1 MAEDKKGLN
10 QLVQNIKDVNQI
22 KRGQNVTIKIPSGKN
37 PKDEVE
43 YTMMDLISGICGAAL
58 FGESNRKKDNI
69 QNLFSNPD
77 KTYLGRLLKHIESV
91 SDDKDNPSSLNVSI
105 SSITSGAV
113 TTLVKSVNDFL
124 KTQNSNNNGIAN
136 IILEINSKTDSIDK
150 LNTFIQNLNQF
161 GQADKN
167 LNAITILSDV
177 IDTINNI
184 DKINTDG
191 QNTIK
196 TIYDNLCG
204 GDEKL
209 SKIIQ
214 SIVKLTSDSKGINI
228 DGFGEFIKGV
238 VSILSFDKEE
248 INTRALYELNRMLV
262 KGGIVSQIIENV
274 YALSST
280 DNERKF
286 NNAIDS
292 ISNYFEAILQLSDIG
307 FMGRLRMYLNL
318 KFFKN
323 YVLKELPSLFSDIQS
338 TFTDTVMQDNSD
350 IIDNIKNYFNL
361 LSTIGD
367 ISAKERMNAYQSI
380 KFLNKN
386 IIDELGKV
394 ISNISKLN
402 IDNTNI
408 NNLQIVIN
416 TLQDL
421 LSTKIEQNEVIELR
435 QGLKEIKDAIFGNNK
450 VIDWYTSEGSL
461 LGILKGINDN
471 SDIFLNTGK
480 QFTNLQS
487 ATNKLLNLINKI
499 SNVKK
504 IKLSTLKSNI
514 EEIGKYLMMPLI
526 ELSKINSYDIRSGLY
541 NLSQV
546 IDNYKVF
553 NKINNLHVESQKLL
567 DTIKSFNIFSNEFIP
582 AFLALE
588 TLLEK
593 NNDKEILEKTI
604 DKLNLLN
611 TEFKKIKIQD
621 FFDLLVVNNDTVKK
635 LDSTIESFNKL
646 EDINNSLISGSN
658 KLTEASIKSLK
669 TSLEQIIDII
679 SGFNQIDSKTIENAN
694 KVLDKIQKFM
704 VFSTTM
710 LLVGALVMALV
721 PTKGLIKYAAGITM
735 MILLIDS
742 ILIILAKP
750 EFKDVDQKTKLIT
763 NIGFLITGLS
773 LVVALAAKVG
783 NDIELQNLLKFGI
796 GILAL
801 LTTTLIITFLLG
813 RTKKKI
819 DSSLEGAKDLSL
831 LIIACGLSLGI
842 ATFMGKSANPKVILA
857 FGTALSLLIGTIT
870 LVIGRFMKNES
881 VVMEGVKELG
891 IMILACAASLALA
904 PLIVQ
909 MVPMK
914 IVGEFTLLLGALVSG
929 ILYVVSKAGPA
940 QIQGVDQIGTLVLK
954 ATAAVL
960 LGGLVFMLVPDIQW
974 YVVKFALILTIM
986 VSTIIG
992 VAGRASRGAKDAVN
1006 IFESLHKVILWST
1019 VCLLLGGLLFM
1030 GPDGQK
1036 LALGVLEYGV
1046 LLTAFIAGVS
1056 LAIGLALKLMKDT
1069 QDAKIILGEL
1079 IGLILTTGIIMLIAA
1094 HIMKDSDPKGILA
1107 FSGASLILVGGLAAI
1122 VWGITKLDQDKVQSA
1137 VLTVA
1142 VLSILTLVLAKAF
1155 SNINK
1160 ALSENPTEPKLIWLF
1175 VAQSLILVGGLA
1187 AITALLSLIKQ
1198 EKMMNALLAIGVIS
1212 LVTIVLADVFN
1223 YINKVYST
1231 GGGDQ
1236 KAIWNFVGQALVLV
1250 GGIAAITWLL
1260 STIDREKLNGGLIA
1274 IGVISLITLVLGGV
1288 FGLLNSILS
1297 KNVVKPKL
1305 IWNFVAQSLVLIGGI
1320 AAIIWLL
1327 GKIDKAKLIM
1337 GLVAISIATLITLGL
1352 AYVMKIIVT
1361 QVLKYKGV
1369 IGDIWLVVLTM
1380 LGTVALILLASAAI
1394 GAIVV
1399 GTGGVAAGFIII
1411 GMVAIALA
1419 GLILWGLAELM
1430 GRIAD
1435 ITSKFDGNK
1444 LANSVELLFAGL
1456 QKIIDC
1462 ILGLRFGGSNNNGEK
1477 KSSGGGILGAIN
1489 DWVSKNL
1496 HVNGIGGILQEFGGA
1511 VMVFGKLMI
1520 LGLLGLALSSA
1531 ATSLTLIAKLKTPSF
1546 GKITLF
1552 FKDIQELVNQ
1562 INGLQFEKD
1571 KEKSWTDNIPII
1583 GTAKNLMNKV
1593 VDAASFM
1600 GKIGMITA
1608 LSGALS
1614 LVSMAFVT
1622 LGENLEKIPTNIKEN
1637 STTLFETIQLIV
1649 NKINETHFGED
1660 TGLTEVPIVGKLADQ
1675 IVGAGTFMGKLALIS
1690 ATVLAISGV
1699 ANLLIELDEQ
1709 VQKVP
1714 KDLPQKSKVIFNCLQ
1729 AYVTDINNM
1738 RFGEDTGLTKIPIVG
1753 KLADQVVGADTFMGK
1768 LSMMKAVAETLIN
1781 IGQNLSELN
1790 EMVSDI
1796 PKDLPTKTKIIFDT
1810 LQECIN
1816 QINKLDFGKT
1826 GISELPIGNTIV
1838 GKLLDKAVKTGSI
1851 LGKLGMASVMMIALN
1866 GLVLNMVLF
1875 GKMVTSLP
1883 SNIAQSTGLLFGMIK
1898 SILKQLNSIKFED
1911 ETQKVNQK
1919 LIYTL
1924 DQYVKLFK
1932 KINQFDEEL
1941 PNKIDI
1947 LKNGIN
1953 DIYHITDNID
1963 DNEQFEKHTNTLK
1976 NYVEAINSVQIFKI
1990 KSMTNLANAMIK
2002 LSDRVGNLD
2011 KFTNTLANKVSDT
2024 LNKLASEIHKSEKV
2038 INKADALH
2046 EKRAKAIKDN
2056 MSNIQK
2062 LMAQEMTVK
2071 IKKDEEELITPFG
2084 NLGGGTNPDQDS
2096 SNNNNYSPTTNYNN
2110 DQGSNNIINDDQ
2122 QNKSKSQKDRQKNN
2136 NQMNNNQQN
2145 NQKEI
2150 IRNYNTGGS
2159 HQLTVQEI
2167 SQAILDALTKYK
2179 ASI

>member
-1 MAEDKKGLN
+1 MADNLKGVVDK
-10 QLVQNIKDVNQI
+10 IRDDVNAI
-22 KRGQNVTIKIPSGKN
+22 KQVQGEKIRMPAGTDSKETI
-37 PKDEVE
+37 E
-43 YTMMDLISGICGAAL
+43 YSMMDMLAGLCSAAL
-58 FGESNRKKDNI
+58 FGESNKKAENVS
-69 QNLFSNPD
+69 NLFSQPD
-77 KTYLGRLLKHIESV
+77 RSYLGRLLKHIESV
-91 SDDKDNPSSLNVSI
+91 TKGKDNSSSLKVSI
-105 SSITSGAV
+105 SSITS
-113 TTLVKSVNDFL
+113 TNLNTLVKSVNDFL
-124 KTQNSNNNGIAN
+124 KKQDSNNTINGAAN

-150 LNTFIQNLNQF
+150 LNTFIQNLSQL
-161 GQADKN
+161 GQADKK
-167 LNAITILSDV
+167 LNAIAILSDV
-177 IDTINNI
+177 INTINSL
-184 DKINTDG
+184 DKIDTDS
-191 QNTIK
+191 QNAINTI
-196 TIYDNLCG
+196 YENLCSG
-204 GDEKL
+204 GDKSKL
-209 SKIIQ
+209 YQIIQ
-214 SIVKLTSDSKGINI
+214 SIVDLTNKSKGVNV
-228 DGFGEFIKGV
+228 DGFGEFIEGV

-248 INTRALYELNRMLV
+248 INTQALNELNRMLV
-262 KGGIVSQIIENV
+262 KGGIVSKIIENV

-286 NNAIDS
+286 DNAIDS
-292 ISNYFEAILQLSDIG
+292 ISNYFDAILQLSDIG
-307 FMGRLRMYLNL
+307 FIGRLRMYLNL

-338 TFTDTVMQDNSD
+338 TFTDTVMKDNSE
-350 IIDNIKNYFNL
+350 IIDNIKDYFNL

-367 ISAKERMNAYQSI
+367 ISSKQRMNAYQSL

-386 IIDELGKV
+386 IIDELSNV
-394 ISNISKLN
+394 ISKASELK
-402 IDNTNI
+402 IDNTKI
-408 NNLQIVIN
+408 SSLQTVIN
-416 TLQDL
+416 TVQDL
-421 LSTKIEQNEVIELR
+421 LSTKIDLNDVIELR
-435 QGLKEIKDAIFGNNK
+435 QGLKEVKDAIFGNNK
-450 VIDWYTSEGSL
+450 VIDWYTGEGSL
-461 LGILKGINDN
+461 LGILKGIGDN
-471 SDIFLNTGK
+471 SNIFLNIEE
-480 QFTNLQS
+480 QFEKLQL
-487 ATNKLLNLINKI
+487 ATNSLLNLINTV
-499 SNVKK
+499 SNTKK
-504 IKLSTLKSNI
+504 IKLSDLKSNI
-514 EEIGKYLMMPLI
+514 EEIGKYLMTPLT
-526 ELSKINSYDIRSGLY
+526 ELSKIDSYEIRNGLF

-546 IDNYKVF
+546 VDRYTIF
-553 NKINNLHVESQKLL
+553 NDINNINVESKKLL
-567 DTIKSFNIFSNEFIP
+567 DTIKSFNIFSNEFMP

-593 NNDKEILEKTI
+593 NNNKEELEKAI
-604 DKLNLLN
+604 DKLDLLN

-621 FFDLLVVNNDTVKK
+621 FFDLLIVNNDTVKK

-646 EDINNSLISGSN
+646 EDINKSLISGSN

-669 TSLEQIIDII
+669 ASLDQIIDII

-721 PTKGLIKYAAGITM
+721 PTKGLIKYGAGITM

-742 ILIILAKP
+742 ILIILAQP

-783 NDIELQNLLKFGI
+783 QDMELQSLLKFGI

-842 ATFMGKSANPKVILA
+842 AVFMGKSANPKVILA
-857 FGTALSLLIGTIT
+857 FGGALSLLIGTIT

-891 IMILACAASLALA
+891 IMILSCAAALALA

-909 MVPMK
+909 YVPMK
-914 IVGEFTLLLGALVSG
+914 IVTAFTALLGTLVSG
-929 ILYVVSKAGPA
+929 ILWVVSKAGPA

-960 LGGLVFMLVPDIQW
+960 LGGLVFMLVPNIQK
-974 YVVKFALILTIM
+974 YVWEFMGLLTLM

-992 VAGRASRGAKDAVN
+992 VAGLASRGAKEAVN
-1006 IFESLHKVILWST
+1006 IFESLHKIILWST

-1036 LALGVLEYGV
+1036 LALCVLEYGV
-1046 LLTAFIAGVS
+1046 LLTAFIAGIS
-1056 LAIGLALKLMKDT
+1056 LAIGLSLKLMKDT
-1069 QDAKIILGEL
+1069 KDAKIILGEL

-1107 FSGASLILVGGLAAI
+1107 FSAASLLLVGGLAAI
-1122 VWGITKLDQDKVQSA
+1122 VWGITKLDQDKIQTA

-1155 SNINK
+1155 ENINK
-1160 ALSENPTEPKLIWLF
+1160 ALSENAAEPKLIWLF
-1175 VAQSLILVGGLA
+1175 VAQSLVLVGGLA

-1198 EKMMNALLAIGVIS
+1198 EKLMNALLAIGVIS

-1223 YINKVYST
+1223 YINKVYLI

-1260 STIDREKLNGGLIA
+1260 STIDKDKLKNGLIA

-1288 FGLLNSILS
+1288 FGLLNSILA
-1297 KNVVKPKL
+1297 KDAVEPKL
-1305 IWNFVAQSLVLIGGI
+1305 MWNFVAQSLVLIGGI

-1327 GKIDKAKLIM
+1327 GKIDKTKLIM

-1361 QVLKYKGV
+1361 QVLRYKGV

-1411 GMVAIALA
+1411 GMIAIVLA

-1435 ITSKFDGNK
+1435 ITSKFDGNQ
-1444 LANSVELLFAGL
+1444 LADSVELLFAGI

-1462 ILGLRFGGSNNNGEK
+1462 ILGLRFGGSNNNGK
-1477 KSSGGGILGAIN
+1477 QKSSGGLFGPIN
-1489 DWVSKNL
+1489 DWISEHL
-1496 HVNGIGGILQEFGGA
+1496 HINGIGGILQEFGGA
-1511 VMVFGKLMI
+1511 ILVFGKLML
-1520 LGLLGLALSSA
+1520 LGILGLALSSA
-1531 ATSLTLIAKLKTPSF
+1531 AASLALIATLKTPSF

-1552 FKDIQELVNQ
+1552 FQNIQTLVDQ

-1571 KEKSWTDNIPII
+1571 KKKSWVDSIPII
-1583 GTAKNLMNKV
+1583 GTAKNLVNKV

-1608 LSGALS
+1608 LSGALT

-1660 TGLTEVPIVGKLADQ
+1660 TGLDAIPIVGKLADQ

-1699 ANLLIELDEQ
+1699 ANLLIVLDEQ

-1714 KDLPQKSKVIFNCLQ
+1714 KDLPQKSKVIFDCLQ
-1729 AYVTDINNM
+1729 SYVTDINNM
-1738 RFGEDTGLTKIPIVG
+1738 RFGEDTGLKAIPIVG

-1768 LSMMKAVAETLIN
+1768 LSMMKAVTETLTNVAEHLIKLNDMAGN
-1781 IGQNLSELN
+1781 IPSNL
-1790 EMVSDI
+1790 
-1796 PKDLPTKTKIIFDT
+1796 KTKTTNMFEI
-1810 LQECIN
+1810 LQECID

-1826 GISELPIGNTIV
+1826 GISEIPLV
-1838 GKLLDKAVKTGSI
+1838 GKLLDKAVRATSI
-1851 LGKLGMASVMMIALN
+1851 LGKLGMASVMMVALN
-1866 GLVLNMVLF
+1866 GLVLNMLLF
-1875 GKMVTSLP
+1875 GKGVTSLP
-1883 SNIAQSTGLLFGMIK
+1883 SNMAQSTGLLFGMIK
-1898 SILKQLNSIKFED
+1898 SILKQLNSIEFED
-1911 ETQKVNQK
+1911 ETQKINQK
-1919 LIYTL
+1919 FIYTL
-1924 DQYVKLFK
+1924 NQYVKLFN
-1932 KINQFDEEL
+1932 KINKLDEEL

-1953 DIYHITDNID
+1953 DLYTITSSI
-1963 DNEQFEKHTNTLK
+1963 NENDQFEKHTNTLK
-1976 NYVEAINSVQIFKI
+1976 NYVEAVNSIDVSRI
-1990 KSMTNLANAMIK
+1990 KSLTELANAVTRLGDKI
-2002 LSDRVGNLD
+2002 GNID
-2011 KFTNTLANKVSDT
+2011 KFTNTLANKVSVT
-2024 LNKLASEIHKSEKV
+2024 LNKLANEIKHSEDVIKNADKLHK
-2038 INKADALH
+2038 
-2046 EKRAKAIKDN
+2046 KRQDAIKNSLGD
-2056 MSNIQK
+2056 IQK
-2062 LMAQEMTVK
+2062 LMSQEMTIL
-2071 IKKDEEELITPFG
+2071 IKKDEEEDYQVPGSPSGSGDEQETTTPTGGTPTITPED
-2084 NLGGGTNPDQDS
+2084 NTPSTPDNTNQNNKNKKSNNKKEKPMTIGQTQNDS
-2096 SNNNNYSPTTNYNN
+2096 S
-2110 DQGSNNIINDDQ
+2110 
-2122 QNKSKSQKDRQKNN
+2122 SKSGGRQS
-2136 NQMNNNQQN
+2136 
-2145 NQKEI
+2145 
-2150 IRNYNTGGS
+2150 GGLS
-2159 HQLTVQEI
+2159 LTVDDLTR
-2167 SQAILDALTKYK
+2167 AIVAALKQYHKGT
-2179 ASI
+2179 